1 MLRIA
6 AYDSPTPYP
15 DVSVPGHDPSA
26 LQKTRDGHF
35 VMLVTASGGGEALGL
50 RFLDPADYGAG
61 FKQGA
66 QSYDTPGWLNRYGYP
81 CAQNG
86 GVCPFWAPDLPSNT
100 QVSDD
105 LTLYFSVPE
114 LVHSNVYCIGR
125 AIGTFARAT
134 IEWQHDREPV
144 LCTNMSATP
153 GAPRAIDPSVVAA
166 RDGRLWLSFGS
177 FSPGGIAVVELNAT
191 TGALT
196 DAALSQCGAA
206 FPYCVGSA
214 VNVANR
220 WCRTHDGPAN
230 GSRTWC
236 PPSSRIG
243 EDALEASYL
252 YERAAGDF
260 YLFVDYFSCCRGMD
274 ATYELRVGRAAAPTG
289 PFVGRDGAPMA
300 DGGGALVLGSVT
312 STAAHRLVGP
322 GHAGILAASVA
333 DGGDDV
339 LTFDFQGVDGAEYR
353 PQARALRWDDDG
365 WPVVSDRNFVPQ
377 PPRAGVGV
385 QRAHRRLGV

>member
-1 MLRIA
+1 M
-6 AYDSPTPYP
+6 
-15 DVSVPGHDPSA
+15 
-26 LQKTRDGHF
+26 
-35 VMLVTASGGGEALGL
+35 
-50 RFLDPADYGAG
+50 
-61 FKQGA
+61 
-66 QSYDTPGWLNRYGYP
+66 
-81 CAQNG
+81 
-86 GVCPFWAPDLPSNT
+86 
-100 QVSDD
+100 
-105 LTLYFSVPE
+105 YFSVPE

-125 AIGTFARAT
+125 AVGTFARAA
-134 IEWQHDREPV
+134 IEWQHDLSLSRA
-144 LCTNMSATP
+144 LSLSSATP

-191 TGALT
+191 AGALT

-206 FPYCVGSA
+206 FPNCAGSA

-300 DGGGALVLGSVT
+300 DGGGALVLGSGLT
-312 STAAHRLVGP
+312 STAAHPSSAPATPASSPPASR
-322 GHAGILAASVA
+322 AAATMCSRSTSRA
-333 DGGDDV
+333 STAPSTGRRRGCCGG
-339 LTFDFQGVDGAEYR
+339 TTTGG
-353 PQARALRWDDDG
+353 RW
-365 WPVVSDRNFVPQ
+365 
-377 PPRAGVGV
+377 
-385 QRAHRRLGV
+385 